1 MSIEIKVEPYI
12 SVGKCV
18 FGMTRNELTKMLG
31 EPISTNNYGY
41 PSYDGFIDDYNF
53 FYLLSDKNEVFE
65 AVEIFPI
72 YTDELIILIYDN
84 KKIELSTDLE
94 KTLMEFAKITDDM
107 IQDEDG
113 YSSVKLGMRLFCP
126 DGQVENAIFYKQHY
140 YD

>member
-41 PSYDGFIDDYNF
+41 PSSDGFIDDYNF
-53 FYLLSDKNEVFE
+53 FYLLSDRNEVFE

-84 KKIELSTDLE
+84 KK
-94 KTLMEFAKITDDM
+94 
-107 IQDEDG
+107 
-113 YSSVKLGMRLFCP
+113 
-126 DGQVENAIFYKQHY
+126 N
-140 YD
+140 

>member
-41 PSYDGFIDDYNF
+41 PSSDGFIDDYNF

-113 YSSVKLGMRLFCP
+113 YSSEKLGLGLFCP
-126 DGQVENAIFYKQHY
+126 DGQVENAIFYKKHY

>member
-18 FGMTRNELTKMLG
+18 FGMTRNELAKMLG
-31 EPISTNNYGY
+31 EPISKNNYGY
-41 PSYDGFIDDYNF
+41 PSSDGFIDDYNF

-94 KTLMEFAKITDDM
+94 KTLMKFAKITDDM

-113 YSSVKLGMRLFCP
+113 YSSVKLGMGLFCP

>member
-1 MSIEIKVEPYI
+1 
-12 SVGKCV
+12 
-18 FGMTRNELTKMLG
+18 MTRNELAKMLG

-41 PSYDGFIDDYNF
+41 PSSDGFIDDYNF

-94 KTLMEFAKITDDM
+94 KTLMKFAKITDDM

-113 YSSVKLGMRLFCP
+113 YSSVKLGIGLFCP

>member
-1 MSIEIKVEPYI
+1 
-12 SVGKCV
+12 
-18 FGMTRNELTKMLG
+18 MTRNELTKMLG

-41 PSYDGFIDDYNF
+41 PSSDGFIDDYNF

-126 DGQVENAIFYKQHY
+126 DGQVENAIFYKQRY